1 MSDRNLAT
9 LLSLLERLLS
19 SIAGTGAPAL
29 LSSPSAF
36 SILRSLSFLVAAKY
50 QSAVGGALT
59 GLPDFSSFQH
69 DTLCP
74 AVPLSLKICAHTLQ
88 APQIVIFWRFCSHMW
103 ASLSGQ
109 PQSFNP
115 HRPKYQSC
123 SDFCNED
130 HHPQPIFRAQQQ
142 VLLHLQ
148 PCHKVLNFS
157 FRI

>member
-74 AVPLSLKICAHTLQ
+74 AVPLSFLENLRTYLAGSPDCHLLK
-88 APQIVIFWRFCSHMW
+88 
-103 ASLSGQ
+103 
-109 PQSFNP
+109 
-115 HRPKYQSC
+115 
-123 SDFCNED
+123 
-130 HHPQPIFRAQQQ
+130 
-142 VLLHLQ
+142 VLLPYVGLIEWAAAIFQPSPAQIPELLGFLQ
-148 PCHKVLNFS
+148 RGPSPTTNLS
-157 FRI
+157 STAAGIAPSPTMP